1 LIASDTE
8 QRDQRAY
15 LLVKGIE
22 KPIQNFVTGGDAHVF
37 ATFENIGKTPVYEAR
52 WVSRIDVLSYPSKPP
67 NMSDCDAIMKLPDAT
82 RAFFGK
88 EQSFDKE
95 RKLPFTQAEIDAV
108 NSGRFAIYFFGRVC
122 YSDTFKYSHYT
133 DFCLSWR
140 AINSELV
147 ASSAQPAT
155 KVIETAF
162 GFLGLLFGI
171 DVWAVVE
178 SGPPRRRHASG
189 RWSSRQRSAGATHC
203 REPRANPPRGR
214 TGPFE

>member
-1 LIASDTE
+1 LNTPRRAPRSKRNWVEIIGLILVGLGFLATAYAALIASDTE

-67 NMSDCDAIMKLPDAT
+67 NMSVCDAIMKLPDAT

-147 ASSAQPAT
+147 AEFCPT
-155 KVIETAF
+155 GNEGDRN
-162 GFLGLLFGI
+162 GFRVFGI
-171 DVWAVVE
+171 TLW
-178 SGPPRRRHASG
+178 
-189 RWSSRQRSAGATHC
+189 
-203 REPRANPPRGR
+203 N
-214 TGPFE
+214 